1 MSVTQAD
8 IDALD
13 RMIVSGV
20 LSSSY
25 DGKRVEYRSMAD
37 LRAAR
42 AHAAAQLAK
51 ASATPPA
58 SYSNPAF
65 SRGL

>member
-20 LSSSY
+20 LSTSY
-25 DGKRVEYRSMAD
+25 DGKRIEYRSMAE

-42 AHAAAQLAK
+42 ATAAAQLA
-51 ASATPPA
+51 AATGTGAA
-58 SYSNPAF
+58 SYSNPTF

>member
-8 IDALD
+8 LDALD

-20 LSSSY
+20 LAMTY

-42 AHAAAQLAK
+42 ALVAAEL
-51 ASATPPA
+51 ASASAAPA
-58 SYSNPAF
+58 TAF
-65 SRGL
+65 YLPEYDRGA

>member
-8 IDALD
+8 LDALD

-25 DGKRVEYRSMAD
+25 DGKRVEYRSMAE
-37 LRAAR
+37 LREAR
-42 AHAAAQLAK
+42 AHAAAQLGK
-51 ASATPPA
+51 ASAAAPA